1 MASVIWAKNR
11 GRNGWDSLVDV
22 GLDESVESL
31 NVHLYN
37 DGLGTR
43 RGGSTLITTTG
54 VTAPIYSAF
63 EFIPGQDETAA
74 ELFVFDNS
82 SPIKILRCAGG
93 SSFTSLTLIDDVSSA
108 QWLASSAVLNGKLYL
123 AYDSAVNRLHVFD
136 PGGSTTTVRRAGL
149 AVPAAAT
156 VANSVGG
163 GAYAATLRYYKVAYT
178 VVRSS
183 VVVYRSELS
192 PAVSFT
198 PDGSHASAVVT
209 KPASISESE
218 TNWEVYG
225 SPDGILYYA
234 LAADL
239 AGALGA
245 SIVVGTTT
253 YADSTVVSTYANY
266 TAQEAIG
273 SNTPFP
279 SVKSIGTD
287 GSRLYGLGVWET
299 SAGDSLAPKAGR
311 FYFGPVL
318 DSSDVND
325 DERINNTASLR
336 GWIDLARNA
345 NAADRGVSP
354 HPVNNVIYAFQSSGV
369 FGLYPTDSAVTPY
382 RRVVLSTAIGN
393 LNQRMIVMGHD
404 RNGSPCCYF
413 WDPVKGPYV
422 VGGVDGL
429 RWIGKDLA
437 DIAARVNRLPDGTL
451 CGGFYQ
457 DRQQLIFAVAVDG
470 STEPN
475 LAVVCDI
482 TKQQPDETGD
492 LRGGWTLYSGDFAAA
507 RAIVLFSN
515 TLSATR
521 SRVKVPYVS
530 SVSAGTFLKYDESVN
545 QDNSVSFQAYVTS
558 GPRFVENAHVSLVQP
573 YVMADAASAVTIR
586 HRLIRN
592 AGLETRDT
600 TLTLTAEGSETIV
613 LKKAEDAAMND
624 AWTLQVQL
632 GDASSANVHW
642 LLHQWRC
649 PNVKVGSNL

>member
-82 SPIKILRCAGG
+82 SPVKILRCAGG
-93 SSFTSLTLIDDVSSA
+93 SSFTSLTLVDNCNGSQWISSA
-108 QWLASSAVLNGKLYL
+108 AALNGKLYL
-123 AYDSAVNRLHVFD
+123 AYATGVNRLHVFD
-136 PGGSTTTVRRAGL
+136 PGYSTSSVRRAGL
-149 AVPAAAT
+149 GTPAAPSPAD
-156 VANSVGG
+156 GG
-163 GAYAATLRYYKVAYT
+163 GGGTYPATARDYRVAFT
-178 VVRSS
+178 EQRAGVTIRRSLLGVVTGW
-183 VVVYRSELS
+183 V
-192 PAVSFT
+192 
-198 PDGSHASAVVT
+198 PDGSHLNVTLT
-209 KPASISESE
+209 KPASISEGE
-218 TNWEVYG
+218 THWEVYG
-225 SPDGILYYA
+225 SPDGVLYYLLTT
-234 LAADL
+234 LA
-239 AGALGA
+239 
-245 SIVVGTTT
+245 VGTTT
-253 YADSTVVSTYANY
+253 YADTALVSTYANNP
-266 TAQEAIG
+266 AAPDEGA
-273 SNTPFP
+273 NTPFP

-299 SAGDSLAPKAGR
+299 SAGDSMAPKAGR

-318 DSSDVND
+318 DSSGVND

-429 RWIGKDLA
+429 RWVGKDLA

-470 STEPN
+470 NTEPN
-475 LAVVCDI
+475 LMAVCDV

-507 RAIVLFSN
+507 RAIVMFSN

-530 SVSAGTFLKYDESVN
+530 SVSGGTFLKYDESVN
-545 QDNSVSFQAYVTS
+545 QDNSVSFQSYVTS

-649 PNVKVGSNL
+649 PTVTVGSNL